1 MGRPVPHIPSRPLL
15 PGLDEVVRRL
25 VMSTQHPGGWVGVLG
40 AWKKTPRVV
49 SMVEREWGSL
59 RSARE
64 SIEEASSSYSQG
76 PDRGDS

>member
-1 MGRPVPHIPSRPLL
+1 MSTDEVRGHTGIVTSKPVPERCLRVRSRLH
-15 PGLDEVVRRL
+15 EVRR
-25 VMSTQHPGGWVGVLG
+25 VVLG
-40 AWKKTPRVV
+40 AWKKTPRAV